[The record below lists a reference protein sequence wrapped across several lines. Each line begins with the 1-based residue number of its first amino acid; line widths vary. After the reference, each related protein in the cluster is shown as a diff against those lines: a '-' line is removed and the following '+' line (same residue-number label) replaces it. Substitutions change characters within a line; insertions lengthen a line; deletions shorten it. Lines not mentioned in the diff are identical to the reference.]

1 MDIKKLIKKLLLIPL
16 VFIVILAIIAVSG
29 LRSWN
34 DMLIPIIGV
43 LIGKLLSCC
52 YIFTSLRFIRITK
65 TRINK
70 EMPTPS
76 KPYILQTIPFSIFQ
90 GSHSV

>member
-43 LIGKLLSCC
+43 LIGEIIIVLL
-52 YIFTSLRFIRITK
+52 YFYFFKIHKNNEDTDK
-65 TRINK
+65 
-70 EMPTPS
+70 
-76 KPYILQTIPFSIFQ
+76 
-90 GSHSV
+90 